1 MPMTIALTRRSLT
14 GAAAW
19 LALGAALPVRAQQ
32 RVIRIVVPFG
42 TGAVQDTVARAFNNE
57 LGAALNAAVIVENRA
72 GAGGTVGAALVA
84 KAPPDGN
91 TLVLAA
97 ASHHIAG
104 FLYSKLP
111 YEPLKDF
118 VGVANLGNAGY
129 VLAVASDLGVA
140 NTAEFIQRVKA
151 NPGRYNYASAGNG
164 SATHLAMASFL
175 AKAGLEMT
183 HIPTKSTGEAVNE
196 VLAGRVQAVIS
207 SSVGVMGFQS
217 DPRMKLLASTGQ
229 ARSQFL
235 PTLPT
240 VAESGLPGYAFDSWI
255 GLLAPAG
262 TPRAEVER
270 LNAATRKVLAD
281 PAIRAL
287 QAPGRRAAQPER
299 ERRRVPAA
307 AAGRLGGD
315 GRGGQGVGREGRLRL
330 AAAHQPCGLGGRLF
344 RYRCSACTSM
354 SLISRSEPKGITCT
368 ALPSGR
374 VPLLNSFRKAC
385 ASA

>member
-14 GAAAW
+14 AAAAW
-19 LALGAALPVRAQQ
+19 LALGAALPARAQQ

-151 NPGRYNYASAGNG
+151 NPGKYNYASAGNG

-207 SSVGVMGFQS
+207 SSVGVMGFQN

-262 TPRAEVER
+262 TPKAEVER
-270 LNAATRKVLAD
+270 LNAATNKVLAD
-281 PAIRAL
+281 PAI
-287 QAPGRRAAQPER
+287 QER
-299 ERRRVPAA
+299 FK
-307 AAGRLGGD
+307 RLGVEP
-315 GRGGQGVGREGRLRL
+315 RSQSAEEFQKLLR
-330 AAAHQPCGLGGRLF
+330 ADWEAMGAVVK
-344 RYRCSACTSM
+344 A
-354 SLISRSEPKGITCT
+354 
-368 ALPSGR
+368 SGAK
-374 VPLLNSFRKAC
+374 VD
-385 ASA
+385 

>member
-1 MPMTIALTRRSLT
+1 LTRRSLAA
-14 GAAAW
+14 AAAW
-19 LALGAALPVRAQQ
+19 LALGAALPARAQQ

-129 VLAVASDLGVA
+129 VLAVASDLDVA
-140 NTAEFIQRVKA
+140 NTADFIKRVKA
-151 NPGRYNYASAGNG
+151 NPGKYNYASAGNG

-175 AKAGLEMT
+175 AKAGLQMT

-207 SSVGVMGFQS
+207 SSIGVIGFQN
-217 DPRMKLLASTGQ
+217 DPRVKLLASTGQ
-229 ARSQFL
+229 QRSPFL
-235 PTLPT
+235 PNLPT

-262 TPRAEVER
+262 TPKAEIDR
-270 LNAATRKVLAD
+270 LNAATNKVLAD
-281 PAIRAL
+281 PAI
-287 QAPGRRAAQPER
+287 QER
-299 ERRRVPAA
+299 FK
-307 AAGRLGGD
+307 RLGVEPRSQSAEEFQKLLRAD
-315 GRGGQGVGREGRLRL
+315 WDAMGVVVK
-330 AAAHQPCGLGGRLF
+330 A
-344 RYRCSACTSM
+344 
-354 SLISRSEPKGITCT
+354 
-368 ALPSGR
+368 SGAK
-374 VPLLNSFRKAC
+374 VD
-385 ASA
+385 

>member
-1 MPMTIALTRRSLT
+1 MSTPMTRRSVT
-14 GAAAW
+14 AAAAG
-19 LALGAALPVRAQQ
+19 LALAAALPVRAQL

-57 LGAALNAAVIVENRA
+57 LGVALNASVIVENRA
-72 GAGGTVGAALVA
+72 GAGGTVGAAIVA

-111 YEPLKDF
+111 YDPLKDF
-118 VGVANLGNAGY
+118 VGVANIGNAGY
-129 VLAVASDLGVA
+129 VLAVAADLDVA
-140 NTAEFIQRVKA
+140 NTADFIKRVKA
-151 NPGRYNYASAGNG
+151 NPGKYNYASAGNG

-175 AKAGLEMT
+175 AQAGLQMT

-207 SSVGVMGFQS
+207 SSIGVIGFQN

-229 ARSQFL
+229 ARSPFL
-235 PTLPT
+235 PALPT

-262 TPRAEVER
+262 TPKAEVDR
-270 LNAATRKVLAD
+270 LHAATHKVLAD
-281 PAIRAL
+281 PAV
-287 QAPGRRAAQPER
+287 QER
-299 ERRRVPAA
+299 FK
-307 AAGRLGGD
+307 RLGVEPRSQSAED
-315 GRGGQGVGREGRLRL
+315 FQKLLR
-330 AAAHQPCGLGGRLF
+330 ADWDAMGAVVK
-344 RYRCSACTSM
+344 A
-354 SLISRSEPKGITCT
+354 
-368 ALPSGR
+368 SGAK
-374 VPLLNSFRKAC
+374 VD
-385 ASA
+385 

>member
-1 MPMTIALTRRSLT
+1 MSTPLTRRSVT
-14 GAAAW
+14 AAAAG
-19 LALGAALPVRAQQ
+19 LALAAALPVRAQQ

-57 LGAALNAAVIVENRA
+57 LGVALNASAIVENRA
-72 GAGGTVGAALVA
+72 GAGGTVGAAIVA

-111 YEPLKDF
+111 YDPQKDF

-129 VLAVASDLGVA
+129 VLAVAADLDVA
-140 NTAEFIQRVKA
+140 NTADFIKLVKA
-151 NPGRYNYASAGNG
+151 NPGKYNYASAGNG

-175 AKAGLEMT
+175 AKAGLQMT

-207 SSVGVMGFQS
+207 SSIGVIGFQN
-217 DPRMKLLASTGQ
+217 DARMKLLASTGQ
-229 ARSQFL
+229 TRSPFL
-235 PTLPT
+235 PALPT

-262 TPRAEVER
+262 TPKAEVDR
-270 LNAATRKVLAD
+270 LNAATNKVLAD
-281 PAIRAL
+281 PAI
-287 QAPGRRAAQPER
+287 QER
-299 ERRRVPAA
+299 FK
-307 AAGRLGGD
+307 RLGVEP
-315 GRGGQGVGREGRLRL
+315 RSQSAEEFQKLLR
-330 AAAHQPCGLGGRLF
+330 ADWDAMGAVVK
-344 RYRCSACTSM
+344 A
-354 SLISRSEPKGITCT
+354 
-368 ALPSGR
+368 SGAK
-374 VPLLNSFRKAC
+374 VD
-385 ASA
+385 

>member
-1 MPMTIALTRRSLT
+1 MQMSNPLTRRSLAA
-14 GAAAW
+14 AAAW
-19 LALGAALPVRAQQ
+19 LALGAALPARAQQ

-104 FLYSKLP
+104 FLYSKLA

-140 NTAEFIQRVKA
+140 NTADFIKRVKA
-151 NPGRYNYASAGNG
+151 NPGKYNYASAGNG

-175 AKAGLEMT
+175 ARAGLEMT

-207 SSVGVMGFQS
+207 SSVGVMGFQN

-262 TPRAEVER
+262 TPKAEVER
-270 LNAATRKVLAD
+270 LNAATNKVLAD
-281 PAIRAL
+281 PAI
-287 QAPGRRAAQPER
+287 QER
-299 ERRRVPAA
+299 FK
-307 AAGRLGGD
+307 RLGVEP
-315 GRGGQGVGREGRLRL
+315 RSQNAEEFQKLLR
-330 AAAHQPCGLGGRLF
+330 ADWDAMGAVVK
-344 RYRCSACTSM
+344 A
-354 SLISRSEPKGITCT
+354 
-368 ALPSGR
+368 SGAK
-374 VPLLNSFRKAC
+374 VD
-385 ASA
+385 

>member
-1 MPMTIALTRRSLT
+1 MSNPLTRRSLT
-14 GAAAW
+14 AAAAW
-19 LALGAALPVRAQQ
+19 LALGAALPARAQQ

-57 LGAALNAAVIVENRA
+57 LGAALNASVIVENRA

-151 NPGRYNYASAGNG
+151 NPGKYNYASAGNG

-207 SSVGVMGFQS
+207 SSVGVMGFQN

-262 TPRAEVER
+262 TPKAEVER
-270 LNAATRKVLAD
+270 LNAATNKVLGD
-281 PAIRAL
+281 PAIL
-287 QAPGRRAAQPER
+287 ER
-299 ERRRVPAA
+299 FK
-307 AAGRLGGD
+307 RLGVEP
-315 GRGGQGVGREGRLRL
+315 RSQNAEEFQKLLR
-330 AAAHQPCGLGGRLF
+330 ADWDAMGAVVK
-344 RYRCSACTSM
+344 A
-354 SLISRSEPKGITCT
+354 
-368 ALPSGR
+368 SGAK
-374 VPLLNSFRKAC
+374 VD
-385 ASA
+385 